1 MVQPHPKSSSKI
13 GRADVAVRRDS
24 YALYLDTSAL
34 VKLFIEEDGSARVRS
49 LASGGAGADVL
60 LASRLGFTE
69 ASVALARL
77 VHLGRIPGTDLVSH
91 LGALESYWEQSIQEV
106 DISETVLQDARQL
119 AQRFPLRT
127 YDAIH
132 LASAREARRMLKDV
146 FEGEVR
152 FLAFD
157 SAPVRAARLL
167 GFSIPR

>member
-1 MVQPHPKSSSKI
+1 MAARHE
-13 GRADVAVRRDS
+13 S

-49 LASGGAGADVL
+49 LAAGGAGADVL
-60 LASRLGFTE
+60 LASRLGYTE
-69 ASVALARL
+69 AAVTLARL
-77 VHLGRIPGTDLVSH
+77 VHLGRIPSADLVSR
-91 LGALESYWEQSIQEV
+91 LGVLERYWEQSIQEV
-106 DISETVLQDARQL
+106 DIIETVLQDARQL

-132 LASAREARRMLKDV
+132 LASAREAKRMLKDV
-146 FEGEVR
+146 FDGEVR

-157 SAPVRAARLL
+157 GALVRAARLL